1 MMAVQSLD
9 ECIDNGAERGWV
21 QVGGCDGIS
30 DRLGR
35 QLPQWDVELD
45 QHVGGPRVGGVTC
58 TELPGYASGGVILI
72 DGDGDRLAE

>member
-1 MMAVQSLD
+1 MAAVRSFN
-9 ECIDNGAERGWV
+9 ECINNGAERGWV

-45 QHVGGPRVGGVTC
+45 RHIGGPRIGGVAR
-58 TELPGYASGGVILI
+58 TELPGYASGGVVLV
-72 DGDGDRLAE
+72 DGDGDGLAE